1 MVDTTTTV
9 ATPQPAVATAPAT
22 VEVTFP
28 RCDGPFTRKSDGALI
43 MFLRTDKTAAFNV
56 DSGTVTTNGND
67 LCVPYTEEAMEQA
80 LNIIA
85 NFGHVTYQKK
95 V

>member
-22 VEVTFP
+22 VEVKYS
-28 RCDGPFTRKSDGALI
+28 RVDGPFTRKSDNALI
-43 MFLRTDKTAAFNV
+43 MFLRTDKSAAFNV
-56 DSGTVTTNGND
+56 DSGTITTTGND
-67 LCVPYTEEAMEQA
+67 LCIPYSEEAMEQA

-85 NFGHVTYQKK
+85 NFGHITYHKK
-95 V
+95 A

>member
-9 ATPQPAVATAPAT
+9 ATPQPAVATAPVT
-22 VEVTFP
+22 VEVTFS
-28 RCDGPFTRKSDGALI
+28 RCDGPFTRKSDSALI
-43 MFLRTDKTAAFNV
+43 MFLRTDKTAAFDV
-56 DSGTVTTNGND
+56 DNGTITTSGND

-85 NFGHVTYQKK
+85 NFGHITYQKK